1 MWCWGCLCASHEV
14 LLCFGLFSRGV
25 LSLFYMSRLLRKFVV
40 FPFVVL
46 CPSVAVSLNAQ
57 GYDSLMR
64 AHGLVDVQT
73 VAPRVQVSLKYA
85 TTDNFMGANM
95 YGNLRRAYLHPN
107 LAKALARAQVLLEKA
122 CPGYC
127 FLVYDA
133 ARPLSMQRRMYERVA
148 GTPNRIYV
156 AKPHRG
162 GRHNY
167 GVAVDLTIVDDRGR
181 VLDMGSSFDHFGT
194 TSHLGREH
202 ELVRSGVFAPEVPR
216 NRALMRRILGQVGL
230 RPYAK
235 EWWHYQERM
244 SMPEVRRRYRL
255 LDF

>member
-1 MWCWGCLCASHEV
+1 MFC
-14 LLCFGLFSRGV
+14 
-25 LSLFYMSRLLRKFVV
+25 MSRSLRKFVV

-46 CPSVAVSLNAQ
+46 CTSVVASLNAQ

-85 TTDNFMGANM
+85 TTDNFMGTSV
-95 YGNLRRAYLHPN
+95 YGGLRKAYLHPN
-107 LAKALARAQVLLEKA
+107 LVKALARAQEFLDREY
-122 CPGYC
+122 PGYR

-133 ARPLSMQRRMYERVA
+133 ARPLSIQRRMYELVA
-148 GTPNRIYV
+148 GTSKRFYV

-167 GVAVDLTIVDDRGR
+167 GVAVDLTIMDDRGR
-181 VLDMGSSFDHFGT
+181 VLDMGSSFDHFGA
-194 TSHLGREH
+194 TSHLGRERK
-202 ELVRSGVFAPEVPR
+202 LVRSGVFAPEVPR

>member
-46 CPSVAVSLNAQ
+46 CTSVAVSLNAQ

-95 YGNLRRAYLHPN
+95 YGDLRRAYLHPN

-122 CPGYC
+122 CPGYR

-133 ARPLSMQRRMYERVA
+133 ARPLSMQRRM
-148 GTPNRIYV
+148 
-156 AKPHRG
+156 
-162 GRHNY
+162 
-167 GVAVDLTIVDDRGR
+167 
-181 VLDMGSSFDHFGT
+181 
-194 TSHLGREH
+194 
-202 ELVRSGVFAPEVPR
+202 
-216 NRALMRRILGQVGL
+216 
-230 RPYAK
+230 
-235 EWWHYQERM
+235 
-244 SMPEVRRRYRL
+244 
-255 LDF
+255 

>member
-1 MWCWGCLCASHEV
+1 M
-14 LLCFGLFSRGV
+14 
-25 LSLFYMSRLLRKFVV
+25 FYMSRSLRKFVV

-46 CPSVAVSLNAQ
+46 CTSVAASLNAQ

-85 TTDNFMGANM
+85 TTDNFMGANV
-95 YGNLRRAYLHPN
+95 YGGLRKAYLHPN
-107 LAKALARAQVLLEKA
+107 LVKALARAQAFLDREY
-122 CPGYC
+122 PGYR

-133 ARPLSMQRRMYERVA
+133 ARPLSIQRRMYELVA
-148 GTPNRIYV
+148 GTSKRFYV

-167 GVAVDLTIVDDRGR
+167 GVAVDLTIMDDRGR
-181 VLDMGSSFDHFGT
+181 VLDMGSSFDHFGA
-194 TSHLGREH
+194 TSHLGRERK
-202 ELVRSGVFAPEVPR
+202 LVRSGVFAPEVPR

>member
-1 MWCWGCLCASHEV
+1 
-14 LLCFGLFSRGV
+14 
-25 LSLFYMSRLLRKFVV
+25 MSRLLRKFVV

-46 CPSVAVSLNAQ
+46 CTSVAASLNAQ

-85 TTDNFMGANM
+85 TTDNFMGASV
-95 YGNLRRAYLHPN
+95 YGGLRKAYLHPN
-107 LAKALARAQVLLEKA
+107 LVKALARAQEFLDREY
-122 CPGYC
+122 PGYR

-133 ARPLSMQRRMYERVA
+133 ARPLSIQRRMYELVA
-148 GTPNRIYV
+148 GTSKRFYV

-167 GVAVDLTIVDDRGR
+167 GVAVDLTIMDDRGR
-181 VLDMGSSFDHFGT
+181 VLDMGSSFDHFGA
-194 TSHLGREH
+194 TSHLGRERK
-202 ELVRSGVFAPEVPR
+202 LVRSGVFAPEVLR